1 MGSPNRVGKGIVL
14 EGWGAQMPA
23 LLASVRPKQWT
34 KNLIIFL
41 PVAFTL
47 NLSWDPED
55 LGEVGSLLGRVGAAF
70 GLFCLLSSA
79 VYLINDLVDL
89 ESDRRHPRKR
99 FRPLPSGRLNHRV
112 ALGMALAFLGAGL
125 PLAFYLDLRF
135 GFVALAYVGLMA
147 LYIVLLRNLVI
158 LDVFTIAAGF
168 VIRAVAGAV
177 VIDVTPSPWL
187 YIVTA
192 LGALFIGLAKR
203 RHELLLLGED
213 GGGHR
218 ESLEHYTPQMLDH
231 MITMLMPSTL
241 IAYILYT
248 FTAENLPS
256 NNAMMLTIPF
266 VAYGIFRYFYLIHA
280 KNAGGN
286 PEDILIKDIPIL
298 VTIALWLATTVAV
311 LWAYRD

>member
-1 MGSPNRVGKGIVL
+1 MGSRNGALRGVGV
-14 EGWGAQMPA
+14 EGWGGQ
-23 LLASVRPKQWT
+23 LLALVASMRPKQWT

-47 NLSWDPED
+47 NLAWDPQD
-55 LGEVGSLLGRVGAAF
+55 LGDVVSVLSKVGAAF

-79 VYLINDLVDL
+79 IYLINDLVDL
-89 ESDRRHPRKR
+89 EKDRRHPGKR
-99 FRPLPSGRLNHRV
+99 SRPLPSGRLSRQA
-112 ALGMALAFLGAGL
+112 ALGSALAFLGIGI
-125 PLAFYLDLRF
+125 PLGFYLDLWF
-135 GFVALAYVGLMA
+135 GSVALAYVGIMV
-147 LYIVLLRNLVI
+147 LYIFFLRKLVI

-192 LGALFIGLAKR
+192 MGALFIGFTKR
-203 RHELLLLGED
+203 RHELLLLGA
-213 GGGHR
+213 GGAEHR
-218 ESLEHYTPQMLDH
+218 DSLEQYTPQMLDH
-231 MITMLMPSTL
+231 MIIMLMPTTL

-256 NNAMMLTIPF
+256 NNEMMLTIPF

-286 PEDILIKDIPIL
+286 PEDIPIKDIPIM
-298 VTIALWLATTVAV
+298 VTIILWVATTVAV
-311 LWAYRD
+311 LWAFRD

>member
-1 MGSPNRVGKGIVL
+1 MS
-14 EGWGAQMPA
+14 A

-79 VYLINDLVDL
+79 VYLINDLADL

-99 FRPLPSGRLNHRV
+99 FRPLASGRLNQQV
-112 ALGMALAFLGAGL
+112 ALGTALAFLGAGL
-125 PLAFYLDLRF
+125 PVAFSLDLGF

-192 LGALFIGLAKR
+192 LGAMFIGLAKR